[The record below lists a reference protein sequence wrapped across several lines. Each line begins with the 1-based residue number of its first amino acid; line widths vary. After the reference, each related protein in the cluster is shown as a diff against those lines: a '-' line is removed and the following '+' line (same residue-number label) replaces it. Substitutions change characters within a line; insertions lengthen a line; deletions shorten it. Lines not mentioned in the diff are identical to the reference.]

1 MKTRRPTKWTDLS
14 QVSIGG
20 NKKAQNTIIMVTLDN
35 WRQKIS
41 YPDLYKLAD
50 AFLVA
55 FYKRAFFVAVKKKR
69 KHLIFKLKKQ
79 IEFCLL

>member
-14 QVSIGG
+14 QVSIGC
-20 NKKAQNTIIMVTLDN
+20 NKKAHNTIIMVTLDN
-35 WRQKIS
+35 WRQNIS

-55 FYKRAFFVAVKKKR
+55 FYKRAFSVAVKKKKR
-69 KHLIFKLKKQ
+69 EKVLFFSKKQ
-79 IEFCLL
+79 I